1 MHHNLSQQATQRLGY
16 LRSMLYD
23 EVAEVAIY
31 SINLF
36 FFPIISLGQMQS
48 VLAR

>member
-23 EVAEVAIY
+23 EVVGRY
-31 SINLF
+31 L
-36 FFPIISLGQMQS
+36 
-48 VLAR
+48 

>member
-23 EVAEVAIY
+23 EVFGRYI
-31 SINLF
+31 
-36 FFPIISLGQMQS
+36 
-48 VLAR
+48 